1 MISSTVPASPTCE
14 GANSPGPPRPDH
26 HRPDVDTCIT
36 DVRLGAAAGRLV
48 TKSVGSAQRFL
59 GSEAEAAREG
69 SGAGGGHDHLG
80 LGHMTAGG
88 IVHQLEANPA
98 TVPVDEPDALA
109 HMTDH
114 GSNGKPHI
122 KPNTRPP
129 LNQ

>member
-59 GSEAEAAREG
+59 GSEEEAAREG
-69 SGAGGGHDHLG
+69 AGAGGDNAHLG
-80 LGHMTAGG
+80 IGPLTAGG
-88 IVHQLEANPA
+88 LVAQLEADLVKVPA
-98 TVPVDEPDALA
+98 AVQASLKLGRKSCRERGCQYVST
-109 HMTDH
+109 
-114 GSNGKPHI
+114 
-122 KPNTRPP
+122 
-129 LNQ
+129 